1 MPPLFMI
8 SPANTKNGMANKE
21 KLSKPVAIRCAIVVA
36 AGIADTDT
44 SSVKKLERPKLQ
56 ATGTPRSKSDTKL
69 KTKIKIAI
77 HSMVILGF

>member
-1 MPPLFMI
+1 
-8 SPANTKNGMANKE
+8 
-21 KLSKPVAIRCAIVVA
+21 VVA
-36 AGIADTDT
+36 AGRTET
-44 SSVKKLERPKLQ
+44 ETRSVKKLERPKLQ

>member
-1 MPPLFMI
+1 MI
-8 SPANTKNGMANKE
+8 SPANTKNGMANRE

-36 AGIADTDT
+36 AGRAETDT

-77 HSMVILGF
+77 HSMVNLGF